1 MLHSV
6 MVWAS
11 WAIGIVGIA
20 GLAAG
25 IAATI
30 WLGPVVVNAIIG
42 PIFSRF
48 VACTKCVVSVV
59 FVLST
64 IAAYWLGHHQ
74 AANECRDAELSAV
87 LRNKLI
93 DLTNAEKAKA
103 DETTR
108 ANTIEAESNDRH
120 QSDLAE
126 IAKLKSRPP
135 TCAFDD
141 FDIGGRAAVGVP
153 DKRHGWPGSA
163 KPSAGTR

>member
-11 WAIGIVGIA
+11 WAIGIVGVTGMVACIVA
-20 GLAAG
+20 M
-25 IAATI
+25 I

-48 VACTKCVVSVV
+48 IACTRCVVAVV
-59 FVLST
+59 FVLTT

-74 AANECRDAELSAV
+74 AVNECRDAELSAA
-87 LRNKLI
+87 LRNKQI
-93 DLTNAEKAKA
+93 DVENAEKAKA

-141 FDIGGRAAVGVP
+141 NDVGRVHDDSRSGRKNAP
-153 DKRHGWPGSA
+153 
-163 KPSAGTR
+163 AGAR